1 MSKSLELVN
10 AIVLRDDELL
20 VINGGQ
26 DVVTCGAGCG
36 VGCGGGC
43 GQGCM
48 GCQPVDPTTP
58 GNPLT
63 PPTNP
68 PVPPTTPPATPNPNP
83 PVYSI

>member
-36 VGCGGGC
+36 VGCGG
-43 GQGCM
+43 
-48 GCQPVDPTTP
+48 VVARDVWAAS
-58 GNPLT
+58 L
-63 PPTNP
+63 
-68 PVPPTTPPATPNPNP
+68 
-83 PVYSI
+83 

>member
-36 VGCGGGC
+36 VGCGGG
-43 GQGCM
+43 
-48 GCQPVDPTTP
+48 VWP
-58 GNPLT
+58 GMYGL
-63 PPTNP
+63 
-68 PVPPTTPPATPNPNP
+68 PACRPHNSRQSSHTS
-83 PVYSI
+83 Y